1 MSTFSIAF
9 DAQNRTWTSTGL
21 QGEDEDDGFV
31 LKAPPRPLRFRESTG
46 TEFGSLSMPKNPTTV
61 PSLFSLSHPLDD
73 ILPVSNMCDAD
84 SQNSPF
90 EDVFEKILF
99 VGVVRWVDPAII
111 AAERKEH
118 LQPICVTYHT
128 HKKV

>member
-1 MSTFSIAF
+1 
-9 DAQNRTWTSTGL
+9 
-21 QGEDEDDGFV
+21 
-31 LKAPPRPLRFRESTG
+31 
-46 TEFGSLSMPKNPTTV
+46 
-61 PSLFSLSHPLDD
+61 
-73 ILPVSNMCDAD
+73 MCDAD